1 MKGVGDVLLSDYHLL
16 EARPYTDRK
25 DTRRKGK
32 ESEADFQ
39 SVLEAEQKKMNS
51 GFGRQ

>member
-16 EARPYTDRK
+16 KAKHYTDRK

-32 ESEADFQ
+32 ENETDFQ
-39 SVLEAEQKKMNS
+39 SVLEQEQKKMNS
-51 GFGRQ
+51 GFDRQ